1 MSFWSGWNKADKTL
15 LLAAVLFV
23 FGLCLH
29 LSYPA
34 SFFSKGFLFVTE
46 AALVGGIAD
55 WFAVT
60 ALFRKPLGFPYHTA
74 ILPRRREAFVNA
86 SVVMVQKEFFSRR
99 KIFLHLGKLH
109 LMPMLMEWLDQPST
123 RNMLL
128 GRLMRYTKDIL
139 QRQDFDVQAGILA
152 KQLKEVLREAPE
164 RRLLDECG
172 RWLQSSGKDREIL
185 AKIAGVAYSYA
196 ERRETRD
203 ELEHLLEEYGKERAK
218 SPAEILMAGFAQMFN
233 LVNFE
238 EAAELMQKQLLSLI
252 DELRTPGSELQT
264 EVLSIFAEKV
274 AELRE
279 EPGFSQMA
287 KELREELVDELP
299 LEEAIGRTWQQIR
312 DDFINSEHDT
322 VSDEKLPAVHSWL
335 RQIFVSEYVRG
346 INLLKTDEVLRKNI
360 EKFLYDLIAR
370 SALHAQTLV
379 GVIVTNVLNR
389 LNDEQMNHLVY
400 DKVEPDLL
408 WIRMNGSIVGAA
420 IGCLLFMLFQVTI

>member
-1 MSFWSGWNKADKTL
+1 MSLWSGWNKADKTL
-15 LLAAVLFV
+15 LLATVLFV

-29 LSYPA
+29 LSYPSNVFA
-34 SFFSKGFLFVTE
+34 TGFLFVAE

-99 KIFLHLGKLH
+99 KIFLHLGRLH
-109 LMPMLMEWLDQPST
+109 LMPMLMEWLDKPET
-123 RNMLL
+123 RDMLL
-128 GRLMRYTKDIL
+128 GRLMKYTKEIL
-139 QRQDFDVQAGILA
+139 QGQDFSLQAGIIA
-152 KQLKEVLREAPE
+152 KQLKEVLRQTPE
-164 RRLLDECG
+164 LKLLDECG
-172 RWLQSSGKDREIL
+172 GWLRSSGKDREIL
-185 AKIAGVAYSYA
+185 AKIAGAAYSYA
-196 ERRETRD
+196 ERRETKD
-203 ELEHLLEEYGKERAK
+203 ELERMLEEYAKERAK
-218 SPAEILMAGFAQMFN
+218 NPAEILMAGFAQMLN

-238 EAAELMQKQLLSLI
+238 EAAGLMQKQILSMI
-252 DELRTPGSELQT
+252 DELRTPGSELQS
-264 EVLSIFAEKV
+264 EVLSIFAEKA

-279 EPGFSQMA
+279 DPDFKQMVR
-287 KELREELVDELP
+287 ELRDELVDELP
-299 LEEAIGRTWQQIR
+299 LDEAILRTWHQMR
-312 DDFINSEHDT
+312 EDFIKSEY
-322 VSDEKLPAVHSWL
+322 EAGLEAKLPAVHSWL
-335 RQIFVSEYVRG
+335 RRVFVSEYARG
-346 INLLKTDEVLRKNI
+346 VKLLKTDEVLRKNV

-389 LNDEQMNHLVY
+389 LTDEQMNHMIY

-420 IGCLLFMLFQVTI
+420 IGIMIFLLFQITS

>member
-1 MSFWSGWNKADKTL
+1 MSLWSGWNKADKTL
-15 LLAAVLFV
+15 LFAAVLFV

-29 LSYPA
+29 LSYPSSVFA
-34 SFFSKGFLFVTE
+34 AGFLFVTE

-60 ALFRKPLGFPYHTA
+60 ALFRKPFGFPYHTA

-109 LMPMLMEWLDQPST
+109 LMPMLIEWLDKPET
-123 RNMLL
+123 RDKLL
-128 GRLMRYTKDIL
+128 RRLMRYTKGIL
-139 QRQDFDVQAGILA
+139 QRQDFDAQAGILA
-152 KQLKEVLREAPE
+152 KQLKEVLRKAPE

-172 RWLQSSGKDREIL
+172 RWLQKSGKDREIL
-185 AKIAGVAYSYA
+185 ARIAGAAYSYA
-196 ERRETRD
+196 ERQETRN
-203 ELEHLLEEYGKERAK
+203 ELEQLLEAYGRERAK
-218 SPAEILMAGFAQMFN
+218 NPAEILMAGFAQMFN

-238 EAAELMQKQLLSLI
+238 EAAELMQKQLLSMI

-279 EPGFSQMA
+279 EPDFQQMA
-287 KELREELVDELP
+287 SELRDELLDELP
-299 LEEAIGRTWQQIR
+299 LEEAILRTWNQIR
-312 DDFINSEHDT
+312 EDFIKSEYEANSG
-322 VSDEKLPAVHSWL
+322 EKLPAVHSWL
-335 RQIFVSEYVRG
+335 RQIFISEYVRG
-346 INLLKTDEVLRKNI
+346 INILKADEVLRKNV

-389 LNDEQMNHLVY
+389 LTDEQMNHLVY

-420 IGCLLFMLFQVTI
+420 IGIMLFLLFQITV